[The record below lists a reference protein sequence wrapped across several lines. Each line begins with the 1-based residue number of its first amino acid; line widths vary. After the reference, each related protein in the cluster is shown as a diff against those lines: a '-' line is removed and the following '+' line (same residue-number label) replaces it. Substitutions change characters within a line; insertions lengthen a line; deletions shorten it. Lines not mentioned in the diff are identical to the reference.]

1 MIKYLFATFLDKC
14 RKGYYLLWLISI
26 TIVLKEINNNFE
38 AFGFQ
43 SGSVLFFYFDLPW
56 NLVYFY
62 NNNLASML
70 ENIPKYCHQMC
81 AKPLPTIFKTLAC
94 VNVELHQCNA
104 IFLIKN
110 SPSQSNFLA
119 NLLENI
125 NK

>member
-1 MIKYLFATFLDKC
+1 MLERILFFLANFYDQ
-14 RKGYYLLWLISI
+14 
-26 TIVLKEINNNFE
+26 IVLEEINNNFE

-43 SGSVLFFYFDLPW
+43 SVLFFYFDLPW
-56 NLVYFY
+56 NLFYFY
-62 NNNLASML
+62 NHNLASML

-81 AKPLPTIFKTLAC
+81 TKPLPTIFKTLAC

-110 SPSQSNFLA
+110 SPSQSIFVA